1 MHQRAPSAED
11 QRSYISGR
19 IERLQKRKRLINWS
33 GVALFAAVLLSAAVG
48 QLAVLPALA
57 LLICAWLIASTARA
71 QCDMFIDGLHHH
83 WRELDRDYA
92 MELEGFETP
101 IP

>member
-11 QRSYISGR
+11 QRSYISGK
-19 IERLQKRKRLINWS
+19 IERLRKRKRMINWS
-33 GVALFAAVLLSAAVG
+33 GVALFAAVLLSAAAG

-57 LLICAWLIASTARA
+57 LLIFGWLIASTART
-71 QCDMFIDGLHHH
+71 QCDMFIDGLCQH
-83 WRELDRDYA
+83 WRDLDRDYA
-92 MELEGFETP
+92 MEREGFETP